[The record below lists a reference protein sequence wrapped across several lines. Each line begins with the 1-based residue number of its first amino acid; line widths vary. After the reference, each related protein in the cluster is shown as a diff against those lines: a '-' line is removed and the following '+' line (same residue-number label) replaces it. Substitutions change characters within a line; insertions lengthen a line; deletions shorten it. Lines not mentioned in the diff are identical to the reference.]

1 MKKHLSVRYGMIQGC
16 YWMGSSALMGYAS
29 VYLLEKGFTNT
40 QIGLLTAVGCILS
53 AILQPALASYADRPE
68 SPSVRTMLL
77 GTNLVQ
83 LVLVILLAA
92 TAGSSSMAVR
102 TLLYGASI
110 TLLMLMIPFVNS
122 LGMETIRQGE
132 ELDYGIGRGM
142 GSVAYAAASWMLGR
156 LTASFGANVIP
167 VWAIALTLLFL
178 LCVFTFPFEKDRKKT
193 EAEKEKTGAASPV
206 DFLKRYPSFAV
217 VLLGCVLIF
226 TSHNLINSFNYQIA
240 MAKGGGSGEMGN
252 AMTISAVSELPTMF
266 LFGYLLKKKSS
277 VFWFRLSGLFF
288 TLKCV
293 GTFLAFNI
301 PTYYAVQPF
310 QMLGWALI
318 NVACVYYVD
327 GIMEPQDSIKGQAYM
342 AMTITV
348 GNVLSSLVGGWL
360 IDAAG
365 VGAMLICASCVA
377 FIGWLI
383 VCMGSKET
391 KTA

>member
-1 MKKHLSVRYGMIQGC
+1 MKKHLSVRYGTIQGC

-29 VYLLEKGFTNT
+29 VYLLGKGFTNT

-53 AILQPALASYADRPE
+53 AVLQPALASYADRPE

-83 LVLVILLAA
+83 LVLTIGLAV
-92 TAGSSSMAVR
+92 TADSSSTVVR
-102 TLLYGASI
+102 TLLYGVGI
-110 TLLMLMIPFVNS
+110 TMLMLMLPFVNS
-122 LGMETIRQGE
+122 LGMETIRQGKD
-132 ELDYGIGRGM
+132 LDYGIGRGM
-142 GSVAYAAASWMLGR
+142 GSVAYAIASWMLGR
-156 LTASFGANVIP
+156 LTAAFGADVIP
-167 VWAIALTLLFL
+167 IWAIALTLLFL
-178 LCVFTFPFEKDRKKT
+178 FCVFTFPFKKEVQKA
-193 EAEKEKTGAASPV
+193 EAGQKKASADSPAA
-206 DFLKRYPSFAV
+206 FLKRYPSFAV
-217 VLLGCVLIF
+217 VLLGCILIF

-252 AMTISAVSELPTMF
+252 AMTISAVCELPTMF
-266 LFGYLLKKKSS
+266 FFGYLLKKKSS

-288 TLKCV
+288 ALKCV

-310 QMLGWALI
+310 QMLGFALM

-348 GNVLSSLVGGWL
+348 GNVISSLVGGWL

-365 VGAMLICASCVA
+365 VGAMLICASLAA
-377 FIGWLI
+377 FIGGLI
-383 VCMGSKET
+383 VCLGSKQT
-391 KTA
+391 KTV

>member
-1 MKKHLSVRYGMIQGC
+1 MKKHLSVRYGTIQGC

-83 LVLVILLAA
+83 LVLVILLAV
-92 TAGSSSMAVR
+92 TAGSSSMVGR

-167 VWAIALTLLFL
+167 IWAIVLTVLFL
-178 LCVFTFPFEKDRKKT
+178 ICVFTFPFQKDRKKT

-277 VFWFRLSGLFF
+277 VFWFRISGLFF
-288 TLKCV
+288 ALKCV

-365 VGAMLICASCVA
+365 VGAMLICASLAA

>member
-1 MKKHLSVRYGMIQGC
+1 MKKHLSVRYGTIQGC

-53 AILQPALASYADRPE
+53 AVLQPALASYADRPE

-83 LVLVILLAA
+83 LVLVILLAV
-92 TAGSSSMAVR
+92 TAGSSSMVVR

-132 ELDYGIGRGM
+132 KLDYGIGRGM

-167 VWAIALTLLFL
+167 IWVIALTVLFL
-178 LCVFTFPFEKDRKKT
+178 ICVFTFPFKKDRKKT
-193 EAEKEKTGAASPV
+193 ETEKEKTGASSPV

-288 TLKCV
+288 ALKCV

-365 VGAMLICASCVA
+365 VGAMLICASGAA

-383 VCMGSKET
+383 VCLGSKQT

>member
-1 MKKHLSVRYGMIQGC
+1 MKKHLSVRYGTIQGC
-16 YWMGSSALMGYAS
+16 YWMGYAALMGYAS

-40 QIGLLTAVGCILS
+40 QIGLLTAVGCIVS
-53 AILQPALASYADRPE
+53 AVLQPALASYADRPE

-77 GTNLVQ
+77 GANLIQ
-83 LVLVILLAA
+83 LVLIISLAA
-92 TAGSSSMAVR
+92 TAESSSMVVR

-110 TLLMLMIPFVNS
+110 TMLMLMIPFVNS

-142 GSVAYAAASWMLGR
+142 GSVAYAIASWLLGR
-156 LTASFGANVIP
+156 LTASFGADMIP
-167 VWAIALTLLFL
+167 IWAIALTILFL
-178 LCVFTFPFEKDRKKT
+178 ICVFRFPFKKDRKKA
-193 EAEKEKTGAASPV
+193 EAEKEETGAAGPV
-206 DFLKRYPSFAV
+206 DFLNS
-217 VLLGCVLIF
+217 
-226 TSHNLINSFNYQIA
+226 LINSFNYQIA

-288 TLKCV
+288 VLKSI

-310 QMLGWALI
+310 QMFGWALI

-342 AMTITV
+342 AMTITA
-348 GNVLSSLVGGWL
+348 GNVMSSLFGGWL

-365 VGAMLICASCVA
+365 VGAMLICASLAA

-383 VCMGSKET
+383 VCLGSKEA

>member
-1 MKKHLSVRYGMIQGC
+1 MKKHLSVRYGTIQGC
-16 YWMGSSALMGYAS
+16 YWMGYAALMGYAS

-40 QIGLLTAVGCILS
+40 QIGLLTAVGCIVS
-53 AILQPALASYADRPE
+53 AVLQPALASYADRPE

-77 GTNLVQ
+77 GANLIQ
-83 LVLVILLAA
+83 LVFIISLAA
-92 TAGSSSMAVR
+92 TAESSSMVVR

-110 TLLMLMIPFVNS
+110 TMLMLMIPFVNS

-142 GSVAYAAASWMLGR
+142 GSVAYAIASWMLGR
-156 LTASFGANVIP
+156 LTASFGADVIP
-167 VWAIALTLLFL
+167 IWAIALTILFFA
-178 LCVFTFPFEKDRKKT
+178 CVFRFPFKKDRKKA
-193 EAEKEKTGAASPV
+193 EAEKEETRAAGPV
-206 DFLKRYPSFAV
+206 DFLKRYPSFVV
-217 VLLGCVLIF
+217 VLLGCILIF
-226 TSHNLINSFNYQIA
+226 MSHSLINSFNYQI
-240 MAKGGGSGEMGN
+240 KGGGSGEMGN

-266 LFGYLLKKKSS
+266 LFG
-277 VFWFRLSGLFF
+277 LSGLFF
-288 TLKCV
+288 VLKSI

-301 PTYYAVQPF
+301 PTYYAAQPF
-310 QMLGWALI
+310 QMFGWALL

-348 GNVLSSLVGGWL
+348 GNVMSSLLGGWL

-365 VGAMLICASCVA
+365 VGTMLICASLAA

-383 VCMGSKET
+383 VCLGSKEA

>member
-1 MKKHLSVRYGMIQGC
+1 MKKHLSVRYGTIQGC
-16 YWMGSSALMGYAS
+16 YWMGYAALMGYAS

-40 QIGLLTAVGCILS
+40 QIGLLTAVGCIVS
-53 AILQPALASYADRPE
+53 AVLQPALASYADRPE

-77 GTNLVQ
+77 GANLIQ
-83 LVLVILLAA
+83 LVLIISLAA
-92 TAGSSSMAVR
+92 TAESSSMVAR

-110 TLLMLMIPFVNS
+110 TMLMLMIPFVNS

-142 GSVAYAAASWMLGR
+142 GSVAYAIASWLLGR
-156 LTASFGANVIP
+156 LTASFGADMIP
-167 VWAIALTLLFL
+167 IWAIALTILFL
-178 LCVFTFPFEKDRKKT
+178 ACVFRFPFKKDGKKA
-193 EAEKEKTGAASPV
+193 EAEKEETGAHS
-206 DFLKRYPSFAV
+206 
-217 VLLGCVLIF
+217 
-226 TSHNLINSFNYQIA
+226 LINSFNYQIA

-288 TLKCV
+288 VLKSI

-301 PTYYAVQPF
+301 PTYYAAQPF
-310 QMLGWALI
+310 QMFGWALI

-342 AMTITV
+342 AMTITA
-348 GNVLSSLVGGWL
+348 GNVMSSLFGGWL

-365 VGAMLICASCVA
+365 VGAMLICASLAA

-383 VCMGSKET
+383 VCLGSKEA

>member
-1 MKKHLSVRYGMIQGC
+1 
-16 YWMGSSALMGYAS
+16 MGSSALMGYAS
-29 VYLLEKGFTNT
+29 VYLLDKGFTNT

-53 AILQPALASYADRPE
+53 AVLQPALASYADKPE

-77 GTNLVQ
+77 GTNLIQ
-83 LVLVILLAA
+83 LILTIALAV
-92 TAGSSSMAVR
+92 TAGSSSMVVR

-110 TLLMLMIPFVNS
+110 TILMLMIPFVNS

-132 ELDYGIGRGM
+132 KLNYGIGRGM
-142 GSVAYAAASWMLGR
+142 GSVAYAIASWMLGR
-156 LTASFGANVIP
+156 LTASFGADVIP
-167 VWAIALTLLFL
+167 IWAIALTLLFL
-178 LCVFTFPFEKDRKKT
+178 LCVFTFPFEKDRKK
-193 EAEKEKTGAASPV
+193 AEEGQEKASADSPAA
-206 DFLKRYPSFAV
+206 FLKRYPSFAV
-217 VLLGCVLIF
+217 VLLGCILIF

-288 TLKCV
+288 TLKCM

-327 GIMEPQDSIKGQAYM
+327 EIMEPQDSIKGQAYM

-348 GNVLSSLVGGWL
+348 GNVISSLAGGWL

-365 VGAMLICASCVA
+365 VGVMLICASLAA
-377 FIGWLI
+377 FFGWMI
-383 VCMGSKET
+383 VCTGTGQNKERG
-391 KTA
+391 

>member
-1 MKKHLSVRYGMIQGC
+1 
-16 YWMGSSALMGYAS
+16 MGYAS
-29 VYLLEKGFTNT
+29 VYLLDKGFTNT
-40 QIGLLTAVGCILS
+40 QIGFLTAVGCILS
-53 AILQPALASYADRPE
+53 AVLQPALASYADKPE

-77 GTNLVQ
+77 GTNLIQ
-83 LVLVILLAA
+83 LILTIALAV
-92 TAGSSSMAVR
+92 TAGSSSMVVR

-110 TLLMLMIPFVNS
+110 TILMLMLMIPFANS

-132 ELDYGIGRGM
+132 KLNYGIGRGM
-142 GSVAYAAASWMLGR
+142 GSVAYAIASWMLGR
-156 LTASFGANVIP
+156 LTASFGADVIP
-167 VWAIALTLLFL
+167 IWAIALTLLFL
-178 LCVFTFPFEKDRKKT
+178 LCVFTFPFEKDRKKA
-193 EAEKEKTGAASPV
+193 EAGQEKASVDSPAA
-206 DFLKRYPSFAV
+206 FLKRYPSFAV
-217 VLLGCVLIF
+217 VLLGCILIF

-327 GIMEPQDSIKGQAYM
+327 EIMEPQDSIKGQAYM

-348 GNVLSSLVGGWL
+348 GNVISSLAGGWL

-365 VGAMLICASCVA
+365 VGVMLICASLAA
-377 FIGWLI
+377 FFGWMI
-383 VCMGSKET
+383 VCTGTGQNK
-391 KTA
+391 KRG